1 MAAFTEL
8 PPLLSGDTQQQ
19 VRALR
24 DYLVRLVQELPDAA
38 DATQIERVVQKA
50 VSAGNDDAQLTAA
63 QAAHSQAKALRA
75 LIIKTAD
82 EIYQSIDMLE
92 TGLSSVYLARS
103 DFGDYAETIDTRIVQ
118 TARETVESYDYAAQI
133 AANAART
140 QGLLEE
146 LTALEGQIRR
156 GVVTDPET
164 GEVVLGIAISQNL
177 RYTGKTRTE
186 SGLVYYE
193 LTPGQTLGLYTSTG
207 WQFWINGS
215 KRGWFDSS
223 DGMLHV
229 AQVAVESRLRLGA
242 GWNVTTDGGFGVRYT
257 GS

>member
-8 PPLLSGDTQQQ
+8 PPILSGDTQQQ

-38 DATQIERVVQKA
+38 DTVQIERAVQKA
-50 VSAGNDDAQLTAA
+50 VGAGSADTQTAAA
-63 QAAHSQAKALRA
+63 QAAHGQARALRS
-75 LIIKTAD
+75 LIVKTAD
-82 EIYQSIDMLE
+82 EIYRSIDTLE

-118 TARETVESYDYAAQI
+118 TARETVESYNYAAQI
-133 AANAART
+133 DANAART
-140 QGLLEE
+140 EGLLQE
-146 LTALEGQIRR
+146 LTDLEGQIRR
-156 GVVTDPET
+156 GLITDPET
-164 GEVVLGIAISQNL
+164 GEEALGIAISQNL

-186 SGLVYYE
+186 SGLLYYE

-229 AQVAVESRLRLGA
+229 AQIAVESRLKLGS
-242 GWNVTTDGGFGVRYT
+242 GWTVTTGGGFGLRYI
-257 GS
+257 G